1 MLMAKPIWLL
11 WKSIPNVDPTKK
23 PDKVPYYACGRPRSG
38 KLDSPEDRA
47 QLVTHAAAL
56 AAYDNAAPGTYAG
69 LGLVLGP
76 DGAGGSVQGIDLD
89 GIVDAHLKDIADLW
103 TRGPCAGLGYVETS
117 PSGSGLHILG
127 YGRSFRSLGANA
139 SGIEA
144 YAGGRFFTFTG
155 QPIVADSP
163 CRTYDLAEY
172 VEAVLAVR
180 HGAARLTAA
189 NDATLVRVDARTVD
203 DLRSSLAHMRSDDRV
218 LWVAMGHALKT
229 LGDTGRGLWLDWS
242 RTSVL
247 FDPADAARAW
257 DSFAPRNTGH
267 QAVFAEAM
275 RRGWVNPREAESI
288 RHGAEVAAV
297 LAQAADA
304 AVTSPH
310 TFTLEFA
317 LTTDTATLSL
327 TDQQRGRLRQH
338 VVATLAAVMRDCDD
352 PVVRSDAY
360 EVLLQMKVVDA

>member
-229 LGDTGRGLWLDWS
+229 LGD
-242 RTSVL
+242 
-247 FDPADAARAW
+247 
-257 DSFAPRNTGH
+257 
-267 QAVFAEAM
+267 
-275 RRGWVNPREAESI
+275 
-288 RHGAEVAAV
+288 
-297 LAQAADA
+297 
-304 AVTSPH
+304 
-310 TFTLEFA
+310 
-317 LTTDTATLSL
+317 SL